1 MKFFYLSLILPL
13 STFIL
18 LSLEIPK
25 GWFEAGSS
33 KKSYKMGIDVGSG
46 QSGNN
51 AATIKSKSNK
61 INGFGT
67 LMQNSLPDNFLG
79 KRVKMS
85 GYVKSENVANWAGLW
100 LRIDQK
106 NKDFAISF
114 DNMKNRAIKGTTEW
128 KKYEIVLD
136 IPLDATNMA
145 YGALLSGVGQIWFDN
160 ISFEVVNDT
169 IEVTSESKQKFM
181 PLSEPSNLNFEN

>member
-1 MKFFYLSLILPL
+1 MKSFHLSLILAL

-18 LSLEIPK
+18 LSFEIPK
-25 GWFEAGSS
+25 GWLEAGTS
-33 KKSYKMGIDVGSG
+33 KKSYKMGIDIGSG

-51 AATIKSKSNK
+51 AATIKSTSNK

-85 GYVKSENVANWAGLW
+85 GYVKSENVVNWAGLW

-169 IEVTSESKQKFM
+169 IEVTSESPQKYM

>member
-1 MKFFYLSLILPL
+1 
-13 STFIL
+13 
-18 LSLEIPK
+18 
-25 GWFEAGSS
+25 
-33 KKSYKMGIDVGSG
+33 MGIDVGSG

>member
-1 MKFFYLSLILPL
+1 M

-18 LSLEIPK
+18 LSFEIPK
-25 GWFEAGSS
+25 GWFEAGTS
-33 KKSYKMGIDVGSG
+33 KTSYKMGIDVGSG

-67 LMQNSLPDNFLG
+67 LMQNSLPNSFLG

-106 NKDFAISF
+106 DTEYAISF
-114 DNMKNRAIKGTTEW
+114 DNMKNRPIKGTTEW
-128 KKYEIVLD
+128 KKYKIVLD

-169 IEVTSESKQKFM
+169 IEVTSESKQNFM